1 MVVAPS
7 PGFDFTGLVVWSL
20 LAPRSW
26 EPVSPLRS
34 LAPSHSGVCAVRV
47 GVPPCFLA
55 YCGAPWLMAL
65 QSGHCCIPAGLASMD
80 RPLLVSSVESQLCEC
95 PFVVLPRQLVG
106 SGVYSPA
113 SPICPTSSVLR
124 RSSFGISASVF
135 ASSLRDGVTLPGRA
149 CLSPR
154 SERRLFLHL
163 PGVWLESSRWG
174 HPVGSIL
181 SQISIGTKTLCA
193 PSLVV
198 GAKPSRWG
206 HPFRVVWL
214 FSAHSIG
221 TKASSVH
228 LSFVASRWGHPVG
241 RVCFSHTRS

>member
-1 MVVAPS
+1 MTS
-7 PGFDFTGLVVWSL
+7 PVWSSGRFWL
-20 LAPRSW
+20 LGVGSC
-26 EPVSPLRS
+26 PVNTLRS

-47 GVPPCFLA
+47 RVPPCFLA

-65 QSGHCCIPAGLASMD
+65 RSGLCRIPAGVAPVD

-95 PFVVLPRQLVG
+95 QFMVLLRQLVG

-124 RSSFGISASVF
+124 RSSFRISASDFV
-135 ASSLRDGVTLPGRA
+135 SSQV

-163 PGVWLESSRWG
+163 PGVWLESSLWG
-174 HPVGSIL
+174 HPVWSIL

-206 HPFRVVWL
+206 HPFRVVWR

-221 TKASSVH
+221 TKASSVQI
-228 LSFVASRWGHPVG
+228 SFVASRWGHPAG
-241 RVCFSHTRS
+241 HVCFFSHSIVTKSTLDS

>member
-1 MVVAPS
+1 
-7 PGFDFTGLVVWSL
+7 
-20 LAPRSW
+20 
-26 EPVSPLRS
+26 
-34 LAPSHSGVCAVRV
+34 
-47 GVPPCFLA
+47 
-55 YCGAPWLMAL
+55 MAL
-65 QSGHCCIPAGLASMD
+65 RSGHCRIPAGLASMD
-80 RPLLVSSVESQLCEC
+80 GPLLVSSVESQLCEC
-95 PFVVLPRQLVG
+95 PFVVLPLQLVG

-113 SPICPTSSVLR
+113 SPICPTSSVLG

-135 ASSLRDGVTLPGRA
+135 AASLCDGVTFPGRA

-154 SERRLFLHL
+154 SERSLFLHL

-174 HPVGSIL
+174 HPVRSSL

-206 HPFRVVWL
+206 HLFWVVWR
-214 FSAHSIG
+214 FSAPSIG
-221 TKASSVH
+221 MKASSIH
-228 LSFVASRWGHPVG
+228 LSFVASRWGHPAG